1 MAHPLIEAL
10 YIGLLASGPGH
21 AVDVANLPVTSLPS
35 CPYCVESGVRS
46 PRVVYN
52 WAAGTRSIYGRG
64 GITVPDGSPMVGM
77 TEWQV
82 RRLAGRGDS

>member
-10 YIGLLASGPGH
+10 YIGLLASGPVQP
-21 AVDVANLPVTSLPS
+21 VDVAHLPVASLSP
-35 CPYCVESGVRS
+35 CGQCVERASRS

-52 WAAGTRSIYGRG
+52 WATGTRSIYGRG
-64 GITVPDGSPMVGM
+64 GITVPEGSPMVGM

-82 RRLAGRGDS
+82 RRLAGTGDS